1 MIDKIND
8 LWLLHYD
15 ELCYKARNMKKLKMR
30 DYDNGTVSQLDYYK
44 FLGEKA
50 FVHEIMKK
58 ALRLVSLYGQE
69 KLPETD
75 SIEDS
80 LIDLINYSADLYA
93 YRKLK
98 GDK

>member
-1 MIDKIND
+1 M
-8 LWLLHYD
+8 LYD
-15 ELCYKARNMKKLKMR
+15 DICYRARCLKKLKMH

-58 ALRLVSLYGQE
+58 ALRLVSLYSQE

-98 GDK
+98 GGSIDG